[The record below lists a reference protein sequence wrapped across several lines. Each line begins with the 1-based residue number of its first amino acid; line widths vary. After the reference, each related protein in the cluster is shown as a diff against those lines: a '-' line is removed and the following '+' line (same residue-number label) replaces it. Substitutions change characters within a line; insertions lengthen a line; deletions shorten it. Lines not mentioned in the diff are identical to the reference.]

1 MTPAQVLVPAL
12 ALELAPGAGAGA
24 CDAIEEIEDEYPFGV
39 VPAMELSLAFE
50 ELGHAVRT
58 FERTYPHVGEC
69 PGDGARTNAGGC

>member
-39 VPAMELSLAFE
+39 VPAMELSLQAPWWH
-50 ELGHAVRT
+50 HAGWHSGTSYRAWW
-58 FERTYPHVGEC
+58 HH
-69 PGDGARTNAGGC
+69 GGTMVLRQPS